1 MSKHA
6 ALTGTNVPAT
16 DDLLK
21 PLEDAAHRAGAAVGA
36 ERPLVDSP
44 IARPFLKNIKNA
56 ECVRKIP
63 AQLLP
68 ELAAEIREKINVTV
82 QQTGGHLSSNLGMV
96 ELTIALHRCYDFL
109 KDRLVLDVGHQVYA
123 HKLLTGRF
131 DVFHTLRQQGGIC
144 GYPNPAESP
153 YDLFHTAHAG
163 CAVSSALGLAVGD
176 AHQEKTEGKRHS
188 VAVVG
193 DGALTAG
200 LVFESLNHAGD
211 LKQDMLVI
219 LNDNGCSIAPTTGAL
234 SATCSDIKASH
245 LFQSAKAKG
254 KGFLERIPYVGER
267 IEKVAESAMEAV
279 SRAANAPGAIFL
291 DLGFKYYGPV
301 DGHDIEALTR
311 WLTEMKTIPGPKLL
325 HVVTKKGQG
334 LPWAQKDPFT
344 WHGARPYEVAG
355 SEAIVKKAQPAP
367 PAYTKVVSDAA
378 IALAKTDAKIIGIT
392 AAMPDGTGL
401 VNFQKAF
408 PDRYYDVGICEQHG
422 VCFGA
427 ALAKSGMHPV
437 AFIYSSFL
445 QRAVDQIMHEI
456 SLQEG
461 LPLVMC
467 LDRAGVVGDDG
478 ATHNGTFDIA
488 YMRSFPH
495 MVLCA
500 PKDKRESEEML
511 AWAVKVRKAVAIR
524 YPRDSVPAQ
533 DLTAEFKPL
542 ELGKGEILRRGEKVA
557 VLAYGSQVVHAVEAA
572 DRLEKEKGL
581 KITVA
586 NGRFAKPFDG
596 ELLTDLVNNHD
607 RVITVED
614 HQIQGGFGSC
624 ALECANELGLDA
636 RKIVRLGIGDVYVEH
651 GPRKW
656 QLAKLGIDAD
666 GIIRAALKK

>member
-6 ALTGTNVPAT
+6 AITGTNNPGAN
-16 DDLLK
+16 DILK

-36 ERPLVDSP
+36 ERPLVNCP
-44 IARPFLKNIKNA
+44 VARPFLKNIKDA
-56 ECVRKIP
+56 DDARKIP
-63 AQLLP
+63 AEYLG
-68 ELAAEIREKINVTV
+68 ELCSEIREKINVTV

-96 ELTIALHRCYDFL
+96 ELTVALHRIYDFK

-123 HKLLTGRF
+123 HKLLTGRY
-131 DVFHTLRQQGGIC
+131 DRFHTLRQQGGIC
-144 GYPNPAESP
+144 GYPNPAESE

-176 AHQEKTEGKRHS
+176 KYQEAEKGKRHS

-245 LFQSAKAKG
+245 FFQSAKARG
-254 KGFLERIPYVGER
+254 KELLEKIPLVGKDL
-267 IEKVAESAMEAV
+267 EKVAEQAFSAV
-279 SRAANAPGAIFL
+279 NRAASSPGAIFL
-291 DLGFKYYGPV
+291 DLGFRYYGPV
-301 DGHDIEALTR
+301 DGHDVEALTR
-311 WLTEMKTIPGPKLL
+311 WLTEMKSIPGPKLL
-325 HVVTKKGQG
+325 HVITKKGQG
-334 LPWAQKDPFT
+334 LPWAQKDPYT
-344 WHGARPYEVAG
+344 WHGARPYEVEG
-355 SEAIVKKAQPAP
+355 SEARVKKSTPAP
-367 PAYTKVVSDAA
+367 AAYTKVVSDAA
-378 IALAKTDAKIIGIT
+378 VELAKHDPKIVGIT

-401 VNFQKAF
+401 VSFQKAF
-408 PDRYYDVGICEQHG
+408 PGRYYDVGICEQHA

-445 QRAVDQIMHEI
+445 QRAVDQIMHEV
-456 SLQEG
+456 SLQDG
-461 LPLVMC
+461 LPLVLC
-467 LDRAGVVGDDG
+467 IDRAGVVGDDG
-478 ATHNGTFDIA
+478 PTHNGCFDIA

-500 PKDKRESEEML
+500 PKDKREAEEML
-511 AWAVKVRKAVAIR
+511 SWAVKVRKAVAIR

-557 VLAYGSQVVHAVEAA
+557 VIAYGSQVVHALEAA
-572 DRLEKEKGL
+572 DRLEKEQGL

-586 NGRFAKPFDG
+586 NARFAKPFDG
-596 ELLTDLVNNHD
+596 AMLSDLVNNHD

-614 HQIQGGFGSC
+614 HQLQGGFGSC
-624 ALECANELGLDA
+624 ALETANELGLDT
-636 RKIVRLGIGDVYVEH
+636 RKIVRLGIGDVFVDH

-656 QLAKLGIDAD
+656 QLARIGIDAE
-666 GIIRAALKK
+666 GIIKAALKK